1 MTCLIWSLTA
11 SQFYLLKPF
20 PYLPKLQSNWP
31 SFNYLKNE
39 LFHALISHV
48 LKSKTNLSLRMF
60 SDKTYKLRNG
70 IVRHLFSPLKLFNCP
85 LFHLVITL
93 GLKEAQNELLGNYLL
108 LLTGAQWFFF
118 FSSISRNTIPN
129 SSPSTLS
136 RSQQTVL
143 PCTLFFSPN

>member
-108 LLTGAQWFFF
+108 LLTGAQ
-118 FSSISRNTIPN
+118 
-129 SSPSTLS
+129 
-136 RSQQTVL
+136 
-143 PCTLFFSPN
+143 